1 MTGKKKAVLSRKGNV
16 TRGRGNS
23 RQIYGFL
30 VWRGGSDPSSRFTS
44 EEGGWT
50 NKILPRAW
58 LPDLGSPDK
67 TSMLEIYSIRPSRPL
82 REVIQSKHLH
92 HQYKKCL
99 NDGILGRMRQTVT
112 VWSHSGL
119 PGTIRNTPGRSWRPN
134 SRRNVSAWSI
144 SAKAAGRDT
153 TQLFIP
159 AASRGGR
166 THSTGPHSGWSKRR
180 KTL

>member
-44 EEGGWT
+44 EEGGWP
-50 NKILPRAW
+50 NKRLPRAW

-82 REVIQSKHLH
+82 REVIQ
-92 HQYKKCL
+92 
-99 NDGILGRMRQTVT
+99 
-112 VWSHSGL
+112 
-119 PGTIRNTPGRSWRPN
+119 
-134 SRRNVSAWSI
+134 
-144 SAKAAGRDT
+144 
-153 TQLFIP
+153 
-159 AASRGGR
+159 
-166 THSTGPHSGWSKRR
+166 
-180 KTL
+180 